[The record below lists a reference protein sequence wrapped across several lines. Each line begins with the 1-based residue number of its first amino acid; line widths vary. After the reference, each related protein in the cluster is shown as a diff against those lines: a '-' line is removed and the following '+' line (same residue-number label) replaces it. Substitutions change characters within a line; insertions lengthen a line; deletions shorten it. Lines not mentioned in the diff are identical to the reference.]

1 VEDDDLVIRSNQM
14 THYPRE
20 IAREIEIDKNF
31 NLDRAIYT
39 LSEFLSIEIEIAIL
53 RLARSIFSHFT
64 YCSYDDR
71 RSTAPPTTTNST
83 NSTRGILPSVAG

>member
-1 VEDDDLVIRSNQM
+1 M

-39 LSEFLSIEIEIAIL
+39 LSEFLSNETETAIL
-53 RLARSIFSHFT
+53 VAGWLYIQSFYLVTTFL
-64 YCSYDDR
+64 
-71 RSTAPPTTTNST
+71 STAPRRSST
-83 NSTRGILPSVAG
+83 NSSTGILPSVAG